1 MDLLCP
7 CQQVLVQRESW
18 PWQVLQGDVSNFLGG
33 WYLSVPWLTNLCYNL
48 KSWDLPLSVHM
59 NPTWVCL
66 QMLERQKMFPIYPT
80 KHWLRA
86 YPAYSF
92 HLQKF
97 IEWSASTNAVKTR
110 MRKAQKEIER
120 PKCPSIF
127 ILLYNYIPNT
137 QCPFTWCSLSMD
149 FLLENESGLHLHWLW
164 LSLGSPSSAGWS
176 WSQHLRMWPLITSGW
191 DRHN

>member
-18 PWQVLQGDVSNFLGG
+18 PWQVFQGDVSNFLGG

-48 KSWDLPLSVHM
+48 KSWDLPLFVHM

-66 QMLERQKMFPIYPT
+66 QMLERQKMFPIYPK

-86 YPAYSF
+86 YPAHSF

-97 IEWSASTNAVKTR
+97 IKWSAGTNAVKTR

-127 ILLYNYIPNT
+127 ILLYNHNPIHNVRLHDAACLWIPAGKSVWPASALAVT
-137 QCPFTWCSLSMD
+137 LSRKSLQCSLK
-149 FLLENESGLHLHWLW
+149 LEPTPQNVA
-164 LSLGSPSSAGWS
+164 P
-176 WSQHLRMWPLITSGW
+176 R